1 MFRALTIIAAIA
13 ALAVT
18 AAPASAGLLSSP
30 LGLTNKP
37 KPAAYDHG
45 ITQGRTP
52 PPRGTAGCTLISE
65 VGFPKVDNAFM
76 DYTDDSCMAKSRSSS
91 VKARPKPRGHQLAD
105 IPDGTSNTMLKS
117 GSLKPSRNGIIAI
130 LIG

>member
-18 AAPASAGLLSSP
+18 AAPASAGSLKKPSP
-30 LGLTNKP
+30 RTTQVVVLIGANEYGLMETDGDKLF
-37 KPAAYDHG
+37 YVDETG
-45 ITQGRTP
+45 ILRQRGKAKVPRLTGTQ
-52 PPRGTAGCTLISE
+52 
-65 VGFPKVDNAFM
+65 
-76 DYTDDSCMAKSRSSS
+76 
-91 VKARPKPRGHQLAD
+91 
-105 IPDGTSNTMLKS
+105 DGTSNTMMKS